1 MKLLRLAIKSE
12 RWDLAAHTIVLE
24 AAKQLEKGEK
34 QMEKKE
40 SQRRGPPKGN
50 QNARTHGF
58 YSNALNDTEKE
69 DIEFAAGIGDIDDE
83 VALLRV
89 KIKEVLGR
97 DPENVKL
104 LMEATNTLAGLVI
117 KKYQINKK
125 QQKGLK
131 GEIGK
136 LLRGIILPA
145 GINLGADI
153 LAKKFC

>member
-1 MKLLRLAIKSE
+1 MR
-12 RWDLAAHTIVLE
+12 R
-24 AAKQLEKGEK
+24 
-34 QMEKKE
+34 E
-40 SQRRGPPKGN
+40 SG
-50 QNARTHGF
+50 T
-58 YSNALNDTEKE
+58 
-69 DIEFAAGIGDIDDE
+69 IDDE

-117 KKYQINKK
+117 KKYQINKE